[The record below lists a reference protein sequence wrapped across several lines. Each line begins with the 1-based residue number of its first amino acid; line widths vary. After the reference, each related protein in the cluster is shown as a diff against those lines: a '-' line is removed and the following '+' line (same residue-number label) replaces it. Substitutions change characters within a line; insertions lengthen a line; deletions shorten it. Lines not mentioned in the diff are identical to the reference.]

1 MIIAISG
8 KKGQGKDTVGSII
21 QYLTSP
27 EYTDGWR
34 NYDNWLEAI
43 YWPSFKSDWQI
54 KKFADKLKDI
64 VCILIGC
71 TKEQLEDQE
80 FKETPLGPEWE
91 VERISAGFDNNIRFT
106 PRLLLQQIGTE
117 LFRNQLHPDVWVNS
131 LLSEYKTEC
140 PIENKG
146 SYGHL
151 ECGCALDENDIDYGC
166 EKPYPKWI
174 ITDLR
179 FKNEKK
185 RIEELGGMTIRVNRI
200 TGNVLI
206 DNDTHT
212 ITDWQHPSE
221 TELDDEEFDYVI
233 TNDGTIED
241 LIEKVREILIKEN
254 IIK

>member
-8 KKGQGKDTVGSII
+8 KKGQGKDTVGEII
-21 QYLTSP
+21 RDLTRRDIPDYCSFEDGKWSNMKSP
-27 EYTDGWR
+27 SE
-34 NYDNWLEAI
+34 
-43 YWPSFKSDWQI
+43 WQI

-64 VCILIGC
+64 VCLLVGC
-71 TKEQLEDQE
+71 TREQLEDQE

-91 VERISAGFDNNIRFT
+91 IERISKGFDHNIQFT

-131 LLSEYKTEC
+131 LFSQYTKTHYFRDTASYSPETRA
-140 PIENKG
+140 IE
-146 SYGHL
+146 
-151 ECGCALDENDIDYGC
+151 LD
-166 EKPYPKWI
+166 YPKWI

-185 RIEELGGMTIRVNRI
+185 RIEELGGITIRVNRI

-206 DNDTHT
+206 DNDTH
-212 ITDWQHPSE
+212 IVTDWQHPSE

-233 TNDGTIED
+233 TNDGSLDD
-241 LIEKVREILIKEN
+241 LTEKVRQILIKEE
-254 IIK
+254 IIQ